1 MIVGFLADK
10 IPYETR
16 RGWGVYSYQL
26 LKALLSIDTHNRYHC
41 FYSFFRRGRR
51 ELILEVPGAN
61 VKNIVWTI
69 PGRLMEVLWERWPI
83 LAVEDVVGKIDLFHS
98 PYEFLPRVK
107 GARTVVTVH
116 DVTFLQHPEHLEPGF
131 VRSLTRRIYDIAE
144 RADRII
150 TISENTKRELVS
162 FTHVPQDRVVAIP
175 AGVDRRFRPVS
186 EETTIA
192 QTVQRYGISGPYI
205 LFVGAADEDKNLVRL
220 AKAFAQVREEHK
232 EVQLVFAGKPEWGYT
247 RLKQQLAELKVDKGL
262 VFAGFVSNA
271 DLPVLYGGAEV
282 LAIPSIHEGFGLP
295 ALEAMACGTP
305 VLCSNTASLPEVVGD
320 AGVLVNPYSVG
331 EIAEGLRRL
340 LSDTALR
347 ASCIEKGLVRSR
359 LHTWPAVAERVLAV
373 YRDLVE

>member
-116 DVTFLQHPEHLEPGF
+116 DVRFLKHPEHLESGF
-131 VRSLTRRIYDIAE
+131 LRLLTRRIHDIAA

-150 TISENTKRELVS
+150 AVSENIKRRLVE
-162 FTHVPQDRVVAIP
+162 FTSLPQDRVVVVP
-175 AGVDRRFRPVS
+175 CGVDGCFHPVRDQ
-186 EETTIA
+186 TRIA
-192 QTVQRYGISGPYI
+192 NFVQRHGISGPYI
-205 LFVGAADEDKNLVRL
+205 LFVGAADKHKNLVKL
-220 AKAFAQVREEHK
+220 AKAFAQVREEH
-232 EVQLVFAGKPEWGYT
+232 EDLQLVFAGRPEWGYE
-247 RLKQQLAELKVDKGL
+247 RLKERLADLKIEKGL
-262 VFAGFVSNA
+262 VFTGFVPHQ